1 MFEKL
6 ACSLG
11 SNSEIPNIELAV
23 ELCQT
28 NNRDG
33 IKEIVEGLKNKNK
46 AIANDCVKVLY
57 EVGERKPELVEEYM
71 EDIILLLKSKNNR
84 LVWGGM
90 TALAAIADRKPLEIY
105 SHIDFIKKA
114 YESGSVITV
123 DNSMTVFA
131 KICKA
136 NKQYEKEIFPLLIK
150 HLSTCRPKEIPQH
163 AERISIC
170 IDHENAKEFITI
182 LEKRKGVLTP
192 SQLKRLHKVINTIN
206 ART

>member
-6 ACSLG
+6 AFSLG
-11 SNSEIPNIELAV
+11 SNSEVPNIALAV

-33 IKEIVEGLKNKNK
+33 LKEIVEGLKNKNK
-46 AIANDCVKVLY
+46 AIANDCIKVLY
-57 EVGERKPELVEEYM
+57 EVGERKPELLEEYT

-105 SHIDFIKKA
+105 SHIDSIKKA

-131 KICKA
+131 KICRA
-136 NKQYEKEIFPLLIK
+136 NKQFEKEIFPFLIK

-182 LEKRKGVLTP
+182 LEKRKGILTP
-192 SQLKRLHKVINTIN
+192 SQLKRLHKIINTIN

>member
-57 EVGERKPELVEEYM
+57 EVGERKPELLEEYVD
-71 EDIILLLKSKNNR
+71 DIILLLKSKNNR

-105 SHIDFIKKA
+105 SHIDIIKKA
-114 YESGSVITV
+114 YESGSVITI

-131 KICKA
+131 KICRA
-136 NKQYEKEIFPLLIK
+136 NKQFENEIFPFLIK

-182 LEKRKGVLTP
+182 LEKRKDVLTP
-192 SQLKRLHKVINTIN
+192 LQLKRLHKVINTIN
-206 ART
+206 TRA